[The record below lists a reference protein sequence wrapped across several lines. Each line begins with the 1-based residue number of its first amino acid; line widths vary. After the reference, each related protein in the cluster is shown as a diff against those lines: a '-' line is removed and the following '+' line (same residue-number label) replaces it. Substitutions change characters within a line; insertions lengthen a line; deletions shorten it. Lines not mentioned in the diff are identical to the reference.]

1 MLRNVL
7 FYIKQWR
14 QLTYFLEIVFFLV
27 KSDTRL
33 KEIKEDFFRV
43 SSNFQIIKV
52 SGGLFVVDLS
62 LVEKMF
68 GFHDVIKKRKRLRE
82 CNLSVI

>member
-1 MLRNVL
+1 M
-7 FYIKQWR
+7 
-14 QLTYFLEIVFFLV
+14 

-68 GFHDVIKKRKRLRE
+68 GFHDVIKKRSDSG
-82 CNLSVI
+82 NAIYQ